1 MLFNLINDLLDLAKL
16 ENNSFTFSNDYFNL
30 TNIVFEAFQMLGF
43 SATEREV
50 DLKADIDTQINLSL
64 IQSIHGDSR
73 RFL

>member
-30 TNIVFEAFQMLGF
+30 ANTVYEAFQMLGF

-50 DLKADIDTQINLSL
+50 DLKAKIDS
-64 IQSIHGDSR
+64 
-73 RFL
+73 

>member
-16 ENNSFTFSNDYFNL
+16 ENNSFSFSNDYFSL
-30 TNIVFEAFQMLGF
+30 ANIVFEAFQMLGF
-43 SATEREV
+43 SATERQV
-50 DLKADIDTQINLSL
+50 DLKAIIDSQVNLSM

>member
-16 ENNSFTFSNDYFNL
+16 ENNSFTFSNDNFNL

-50 DLKADIDTQINLSL
+50 DLKAIIDTQINLSL